1 MFEKFIVEQN
11 EHWEKELANTGFP
24 RMIVSDLVKYLN
36 IRQIVAL
43 IGVRRSGK
51 STVAKQLIKF
61 LIEEKKVDPA
71 NILFLNLESPLLN
84 RFKNDPGNLQ
94 KIFDEYL
101 ALAEPKGKLFIFL
114 DEVQFFSDW
123 QVFVKALYEK
133 RAAKFFITGSNSR
146 LLSAEMA
153 TLLSGR
159 SIAKSIYPFNFRE
172 IIKIKKVGVE
182 NAMEIIRNE
191 GKLKIFFGGYLKDG
205 GFPEIVL
212 EKRKEIKKEILAN
225 YYKNILYQD
234 IVPRF
239 EVKKTKEIE
248 NLLLYLFS
256 NIGQKYSYN
265 SLAGFLKMNDKTV
278 KEYIG
283 FFEKS
288 FLLFELSNFQYSLKK
303 QENYPKKAYAIDNG
317 FISVVSFSFSEN
329 YGHFLE
335 NAVFLGL
342 LESGNEIYYHFEK
355 HECDFVVKKGRKI
368 IEAAQVTKILDHNNE
383 KREFAGLLEA
393 MEKFNLKEG
402 LIITEDQE
410 DERKINGK
418 IIKIIPCWKWL
429 LENEK
434 IQ

>member
-11 EHWEKELANTGFP
+11 KHWEKDPIDAGFP
-24 RMIVSDLVKYLN
+24 RVVLADLVKYLD

-51 STVAKQLIKF
+51 STIAKQLVKF
-61 LIEEKKVDPA
+61 LIKEKKVNPK
-71 NILFLNLESPLLN
+71 NILFLNLESPALN
-84 RFKNDPGNLQ
+84 RFKSDPGNLQ

-101 ALAEPKGKLFIFL
+101 ELAEPKGKIFVFL
-114 DEVQFFSDW
+114 DEAQFFSDW
-123 QVFVKALYEK
+123 QVFVKSLYE
-133 RAAKFFITGSNSR
+133 RGGVKFFITGSNSR

-159 SIAKSIYPFNFRE
+159 SIAKSIYPFSFRE
-172 IIKIKKVGVE
+172 MAGIRKIEIGDR
-182 NAMEIIRNE
+182 MEIIRNE
-191 GKLKIFFGGYLKDG
+191 GKLKKVFGEYLKNG

-212 EKRKEIKKEILAN
+212 EKSGEIKKEILAN

-256 NIGQKYSYN
+256 NIGQGYSYN

-288 FLLFELSNFQYSLKK
+288 FLLFEISNYQYSLKK

-317 FISVVSFSFSEN
+317 FISAVSFSFSEN
-329 YGHFLE
+329 YGRFLE

-342 LESGNEIYYHFEK
+342 LEAGKEIYYHFEK

-368 IEAAQVTKILDHNNE
+368 TEALQVTKILDNNNE
-383 KREFAGLLEA
+383 KRELAGLLEA

-402 LIITEDQE
+402 LIITESHE
-410 DERKINGK
+410 EERKIKGK
-418 IIKIIPCWKWL
+418 KIKIIPAWKWL
-429 LENEK
+429 LK
-434 IQ
+434 LP